1 MDNHYNHFKKIDAHS
16 HIGKFGS
23 PFNIDFDL
31 QRLTEQ
37 MEAYNIEKTILCP
50 AGCHLNEELKTAYQ
64 AAPDKIIPLCWVN
77 ANEGQEAYD
86 MLEHYLRDENF
97 AGVKMQPLFDAF
109 TADSPMVDPIME
121 LAEAYKK
128 PVFIHCGHP
137 PFSLPWQIGLLAERH
152 PHVPTVMIHMG
163 HGHGVYIDGSLNMAY
178 KYDNLF
184 LEVSGMPMGCQI
196 KNAYDTV
203 GSERVMFGIDSPFH
217 HPSVEIQ
224 LQWYH
229 PYRSIYTYQDGRR
242 KLHFL
247 LLLPTLCISHRDSGS
262 SHHSSD
268 NMVRPLCSMSSDTL
282 L

>member
-31 QRLTEQ
+31 NRLTDQ
-37 MEAYNIEKTILCP
+37 MEEYNIEKTILCP
-50 AGCHLNEELKTAYQ
+50 AGCHLNEELKEAYQ

-77 ANEGQEAYD
+77 ANEGQGAYD

-121 LAEAYKK
+121 IAEAYKK

-163 HGHGVYIDGSLNMAY
+163 HGHGVYIEGSLNMAY

-196 KNAYDTV
+196 KNAYETV

-224 LQWYH
+224 RVYSCGLNDAQLEDVFYNNAKKFMDLKT
-229 PYRSIYTYQDGRR
+229 I
-242 KLHFL
+242 
-247 LLLPTLCISHRDSGS
+247 
-262 SHHSSD
+262 
-268 NMVRPLCSMSSDTL
+268 
-282 L
+282 